1 MPRNSSICGSCFPSG
16 RRKRLPASRFR
27 QTKNTTRVILPLF
40 VLVISLFV
48 LEGTS
53 FAQKGLAVLRG
64 TIMDSSGATLPG
76 ASLFLIDPSTGLERK
91 AETPDN
97 GHYEFG
103 ALNPGKYQLKVSKEG
118 FKAAVLEN
126 LLLEDGRVSVRDVSL
141 QLGGTMEQVTVNERP
156 DVITT
161 DTGVLQS
168 LFDNKRVLT
177 TPTNDQN
184 PGPEALLSSL
194 PGIQA
199 SGYSVQIAGQGAN
212 QLVLNYDG
220 LQNREGN
227 QNVNINFYQEF
238 TATSSNA
245 SAESASAVAENSTSK
260 RGTNEFHGGV
270 AYRMFNNAFNSK
282 GFFDPR
288 KTHSLMDEV
297 LGEIGGPVIK
307 NKTFFYVGYMKQL
320 YYAGTFNQASVP
332 TTAMRGGVFP
342 GKIVD
347 PATGQ
352 PFANNTIP
360 QNRISSVSLAAQNGY
375 YPQPNQG
382 NANSSANNFGW
393 THPFPGDIF
402 AGDWWFARGDQ
413 QITSKNSL
421 SFRYSSKGAPY
432 VLATSLPDLF
442 RTRERFNNQYTI
454 EDTHIFSP
462 SVVNAF
468 QLARNYLRMY
478 DGETEGGKTPVKGA
492 DVISQLGLQG
502 INTNGTQ
509 GIAGFPAMSVTGF
522 ASLSTNT
529 GGLQI
534 EEHDWVVQDS
544 ISWSTGRHVFKFGG
558 NFINYNSLSGV
569 IPDFGSFTFDGSYT
583 GNAYADFLL
592 GVPRTSK
599 RSNPNYNQLTASK
612 EAGLFAQDSFKI
624 TPRLTLDYGLRWD
637 YYGLPFLTSNLSYRF
652 DRSTGNI
659 VVDPSLIGKVSP
671 LYPKTITVVGGKVPG
686 DAKLSNLRPRISA
699 AYRIGQDMVVRG
711 GYAEFTE
718 RFGIQDRASSGGP
731 FAIGESYTNTAYG
744 TPTFFSFPNPF
755 PSSLALAASPSQSVT
770 GYPLST
776 DNGVIRQFNVSVEKK
791 LPGEL
796 GFRISYIGSRGS
808 GMNYQANIN
817 KQQPSLTKYDPSRNP
832 FPQFNQV
839 NQWLSNGSTHYNALQ
854 TEVMRRTGWFTFD
867 AHYTWASNLY
877 NYANLE
883 NPYNITNQWSHDS
896 TTRRHYAVINSA
908 IELPFGRG
916 RHYMSAAPA
925 WVDAVLGR
933 WSLQTISYFGSG
945 VYFTPQ
951 YSGVDASN
959 TNTFGG
965 IPDRVQGVALYPQR
979 QGPRSWFNPAAFTAP
994 QPGHFGN
1001 AGAYS
1006 IEGQSL
1012 ISSDLSINKSFA
1024 LTERVRFNL
1033 LGAASDVFNRAH
1045 FNSLSTTLSSATAG
1059 QYTSVVQDYVGS
1071 RSGRRML
1078 SLKARIEF

>member
-1 MPRNSSICGSCFPSG
+1 MPRNSSTYGSCLQSG
-16 RRKRLPASRFR
+16 RRKRNPVSPFR
-27 QTKNTTRVILPLF
+27 QTITRSLISV
-40 VLVISLFV
+40 VLLMISLFV
-48 LEGTS
+48 FQGTS
-53 FAQKGLAVLRG
+53 LAQKGLAALRG
-64 TIMDSSGATLPG
+64 TITDSSGATLPG
-76 ASLFLIDPSTGLERK
+76 ASLFLVDPSTGTKRRV
-91 AETPDN
+91 ETPDN
-97 GHYEFG
+97 GHYEFS
-103 ALNPGKYQLKVSKEG
+103 ALNPGKYQLMISKDG
-118 FKAAVLEN
+118 FKATVLDD
-126 LLLEDGRVSVRDVSL
+126 LLLEDGRVSVRDVTL
-141 QLGGTMEQVTVNERP
+141 TPGGTAEQVTVTETP

-199 SGYSVQIAGQGAN
+199 TGYTVQIAGQGAN

-260 RGTNEFHGGV
+260 RGTNDFHGGV
-270 AYRMFNNAFNSK
+270 AYRMFNNTLNSK
-282 GFFDPR
+282 GFFDPK

-307 NKTFFYVGYMKQL
+307 NKTFFYLGYMKQL

-332 TTAMRGGVFP
+332 TPAMRGGVFP
-342 GKIVD
+342 TKITDPSTGK
-347 PATGQ
+347 

-360 QNRISSVSLAAQNGY
+360 QNRLSSVALAAQNGY
-375 YPQPNQG
+375 DPLPNQG
-382 NANSSANNFGW
+382 NPNSTANNFGW

-402 AGDWWFARGDQ
+402 AGDWWFVRGDQ

-432 VLATSLPDLF
+432 VLATSLPSLF

-454 EDTHIFSP
+454 EDTHIFSS

-468 QLARNYLRMY
+468 QLARNYLRLF
-478 DGETEGGKTPVKGA
+478 DGGTEGGQTPVKGA
-492 DVISQLGLQG
+492 DVISQIGLQG
-502 INTNGTQ
+502 INTTGTE
-509 GIAGFPAMSVTGF
+509 GIAGFPTMSVTGF
-522 ASLSTNT
+522 ASLSTNS
-529 GGLQI
+529 GGLGV
-534 EEHDWVVQDS
+534 EEHDWVAQDS
-544 ISWSTGRHVFKFGG
+544 ISWSVGRHVFKFGG
-558 NFINYNSLSGV
+558 NFINYNTFAGV
-569 IPDFGSFTFDGSYT
+569 VPDFGSFTFDGSYT

-599 RSNPNYNQLTASK
+599 RSNPLNNQTIASK
-612 EAGLFAQDSFKI
+612 EAGLFAQDSFKL

-637 YYGLPFLTSNLSYRF
+637 YYGVPYVTSDLSYRF
-652 DRSTGNI
+652 DLATGNV
-659 VVDPSLIGKVSP
+659 VVDPSQINQVSP
-671 LYPKTITVVGGKVPG
+671 LYPGTIRVVGGQVAPN
-686 DAKLSNLRPRISA
+686 AKLSNLRPRLSA
-699 AYRIGQDMVVRG
+699 AYRLGRDMVIRG

-718 RFGIQDRASSGGP
+718 RFGITDRATKGGP
-731 FAIGESYTNTAYG
+731 FGIGESYTNTAYG

-755 PSSLALAASPSQSVT
+755 PTSLALAASPSQSVT
-770 GYPLST
+770 GYPVDT
-776 DNGVIRQFNVSVEKK
+776 DNGVIRQFNVTVEQK

-796 GFRISYIGSRGS
+796 GFRVSYIGSVGS

-817 KQQPSLTKYDPSRNP
+817 KQQPSLNKYDPSRNP

-883 NPYNITNQWSHDS
+883 NPYNITSQWSHDS
-896 TTRRHYAVINSA
+896 TTQRHYAVLNSA
-908 IELPFGRG
+908 IESPFGRG
-916 RHYMSAAPA
+916 RRYMNSAPA
-925 WVDAVLGR
+925 WVDTVLGR

-945 VYFTPQ
+945 GYFTPQ
-951 YSGVDASN
+951 YSGADASN

-965 IPDRVQGVALYPQR
+965 IPDRVPGVALYPEH
-979 QGPRSWFNPAAFTAP
+979 QGPRSWFNPGAFTAP

-1006 IEGQSL
+1006 IKGQPL

-1024 LTERVRFNL
+1024 LTERVRLNL

-1045 FNSLSTTLSSATAG
+1045 FNSLSTNLSAATAG
-1059 QYTSVVQDYVGS
+1059 QYTNIVPDYVGN

-1078 SLKARIEF
+1078 SVKARIEF